1 MILMRAYKRLLAYT
15 AYDTASDDKSPTCPS
30 TAKQRVFAEALVKEM
45 LDLGIA
51 DARVDE
57 FGYVY
62 GSIPA
67 NVEDVPAI
75 GYIAHMDV
83 VDDVPSWD
91 IKPRVIENYDGNDI
105 LLNEEKQIV
114 MSLADSPQL
123 KHYKRQTL
131 IVTDGTTLL
140 GADNKAGIAVIL
152 TLAEKL
158 IENPEIPHG
167 KICIGFT
174 PDEEIGR
181 GADKFDVPGFGAQFA
196 YTLDGGAF
204 GEVEYE
210 NFNASSARV
219 EVSGKSVH
227 PGASKNRLINA
238 MEVAMRFH
246 GLLPTAQKPEYTE
259 NREGFIHLTEMR
271 GAVEKAVLQ
280 YIVRDH
286 DSKKLAQKEDAI
298 RKSAAYLNDL
308 YGQELIQ
315 VTVKQSYRN
324 MAEALEPYPQLI
336 DIAYQAVRDAGGEP
350 YSVPVRGGT
359 DGARL
364 SYMGLPC
371 PNLGTGAH
379 NAHGK
384 MEYAVAEEMDSAVE
398 MLVNIAKAYA
408 KK

>member
-1 MILMRAYKRLLAYT
+1 MRAYKRLLAYT

-30 TAKQRVFAEALVKEM
+30 TEKQRVFADALVKEM

-114 MSLADSPQL
+114 MSLTDSPQL
-123 KHYKRQTL
+123 KNYKGQTL

-158 IENPEIPHG
+158 IENPDIPHG

-181 GADKFDVPGFGAQFA
+181 GADKFDVPGFGAKFA

-219 EVSGKSVH
+219 EISGKSIH
-227 PGASKNRLINA
+227 PGSSKNRLINA

-246 GLLPTAQKPEYTE
+246 GLLPAVQKPEYTE
-259 NREGFIHLTEMR
+259 KREGFIHLTEMH
-271 GAVEKAVLQ
+271 GEVENAVLH

-286 DSKKLAQKEDAI
+286 DSKKLAQKENVI

-308 YGQELIQ
+308 YGQELIK
-315 VTVKQSYRN
+315 VTIKESYRN
-324 MAEALEPYPQLI
+324 MAEALTPYPELI

-384 MEYAVAEEMDSAVE
+384 MEYAVAEEMDSSVE